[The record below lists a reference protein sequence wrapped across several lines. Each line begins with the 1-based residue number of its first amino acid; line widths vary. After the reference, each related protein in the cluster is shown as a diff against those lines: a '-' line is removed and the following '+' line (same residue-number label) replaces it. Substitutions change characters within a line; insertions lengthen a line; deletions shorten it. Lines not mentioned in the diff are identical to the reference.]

1 MKIAKLALAAAAL
14 TTTAAVAPTVATAQK
29 AAAVTAGA
37 TVYGNDGA
45 EIGTVESID
54 GETAILVVDGMKAP
68 VPAAAFGTGEQGAT
82 LNATKAQIVGMLQAA
97 QQQAM
102 AKRDAALVV
111 GAEAVTAKNAPLGTV
126 LEIEGDNVII
136 ARGGD
141 ETKKITLLREHFAAA
156 PDGSLMALM
165 TNAQIDAAM
174 ASAAPAADTTARIVD
189 YMRDNG
195 ILMGRTGLNR
205 NVLKIRTPMP
215 FSRDN
220 VDQLMSVLDERLSSL
235 A

>member
-14 TTTAAVAPTVATAQK
+14 TTTAAVAPGVAVAQE
-29 AAAVTAGA
+29 AAASVAAGT

-45 EIGTVESID
+45 EIGTVETVD

-68 VPAAAFGTGEQGAT
+68 VPAAAFGTGENGAT

-97 QQQAM
+97 QQEAM

-141 ETKKITLLREHFAAA
+141 EANKITLLREHFAAA
-156 PDGSLMALM
+156 PDGSLMALL
-165 TNAQIDAAM
+165 TNEQIDAAM
-174 ASAAPAADTTARIVD
+174 AASAPAAESTGEYFRIPYRVATRPGTSD
-189 YMRDNG
+189 
-195 ILMGRTGLNR
+195 
-205 NVLKIRTPMP
+205 
-215 FSRDN
+215 
-220 VDQLMSVLDERLSSL
+220 RLRL
-235 A
+235 FVG

>member
-1 MKIAKLALAAAAL
+1 MASVRPAFDIVPAELGLIPGGEPARIVCRSLETQDRKSGGREGQDRIF
-14 TTTAAVAPTVATAQK
+14 VARATAQE

-102 AKRDAALVV
+102 AKRDAALVSRN
-111 GAEAVTAKNAPLGTV
+111 GRSGRHGCPWYLA
-126 LEIEGDNVII
+126 GDIGHRV
-136 ARGGD
+136 
-141 ETKKITLLREHFAAA
+141 H
-156 PDGSLMALM
+156 
-165 TNAQIDAAM
+165 
-174 ASAAPAADTTARIVD
+174 
-189 YMRDNG
+189 
-195 ILMGRTGLNR
+195 
-205 NVLKIRTPMP
+205 
-215 FSRDN
+215 
-220 VDQLMSVLDERLSSL
+220 RL
-235 A
+235 

>member
-14 TTTAAVAPTVATAQK
+14 TTTAAVAPGVAVAQE
-29 AAAVTAGA
+29 AAASVAAGT

-45 EIGTVESID
+45 EIGTVETVD

-68 VPAAAFGTGEQGAT
+68 VPAAAFGTGENGAT

-97 QQQAM
+97 QQEAM

-141 ETKKITLLREHFAAA
+141 ETNKITLLREHFAAA
-156 PDGSLMALM
+156 PDGALMALM

-174 ASAAPAADTTARIVD
+174 AASAPAAESA
-189 YMRDNG
+189 G
-195 ILMGRTGLNR
+195 
-205 NVLKIRTPMP
+205 
-215 FSRDN
+215 
-220 VDQLMSVLDERLSSL
+220 E
-235 A
+235 

>member
-14 TTTAAVAPTVATAQK
+14 TTTAAVAPTVATAQE

-37 TVYGNDGA
+37 TVYGNDDA

-174 ASAAPAADTTARIVD
+174 ASAAPAADTT
-189 YMRDNG
+189 G
-195 ILMGRTGLNR
+195 
-205 NVLKIRTPMP
+205 
-215 FSRDN
+215 
-220 VDQLMSVLDERLSSL
+220 E
-235 A
+235 

>member
-14 TTTAAVAPTVATAQK
+14 TTTAAVAPGVAVAQE
-29 AAAVTAGA
+29 AAASVAAGT

-45 EIGTVESID
+45 EIGTVETVD

-68 VPAAAFGTGEQGAT
+68 VPAATFGTGENGAT

-97 QQQAM
+97 QQEAM

-174 ASAAPAADTTARIVD
+174 ASAAPAADTT
-189 YMRDNG
+189 G
-195 ILMGRTGLNR
+195 
-205 NVLKIRTPMP
+205 
-215 FSRDN
+215 
-220 VDQLMSVLDERLSSL
+220 E
-235 A
+235 

>member
-1 MKIAKLALAAAAL
+1 MGKPRVSHNKSWSCRLKIAKLALAAAAL
-14 TTTAAVAPTVATAQK
+14 TTTAAVAPTVATAQE

-174 ASAAPAADTTARIVD
+174 ASAAPAADTT
-189 YMRDNG
+189 G
-195 ILMGRTGLNR
+195 
-205 NVLKIRTPMP
+205 
-215 FSRDN
+215 
-220 VDQLMSVLDERLSSL
+220 E
-235 A
+235 

>member
-1 MKIAKLALAAAAL
+1 
-14 TTTAAVAPTVATAQK
+14 
-29 AAAVTAGA
+29 
-37 TVYGNDGA
+37 
-45 EIGTVESID
+45 
-54 GETAILVVDGMKAP
+54 MKAP

-174 ASAAPAADTTARIVD
+174 ASAAPAADTT
-189 YMRDNG
+189 G
-195 ILMGRTGLNR
+195 
-205 NVLKIRTPMP
+205 
-215 FSRDN
+215 
-220 VDQLMSVLDERLSSL
+220 E
-235 A
+235 